1 MLKFH
6 GLKRGLQRDLRFK
19 DSKARGRDKSIV
31 SVNLVFFGSQILNYL
46 WALGVKEAVYLPGTC
61 HDLGRQQG
69 QSR

>member
-31 SVNLVFFGSQILNYL
+31 SVNLVFLGPRYL